1 MMNNMKFSAI
11 SFLLL
16 VFANIHSLHAI
27 ESQSI
32 DGGTGLGL
40 IRTADIIEPGFSS
53 WYMNIGVD
61 SYASVVAPGEKAAQI
76 KLNLGYAVTLGQS
89 TELGFSIPHAYYTPG
104 GGVAESHSGTR
115 DLRTTLK
122 VNFSKAT
129 GVNSTAK
136 SVTIFSSLFAGS
148 GDLDVSSGDALYGLE
163 YNVSH
168 YFDRAAIHT
177 NFGYKKDDVYVGLL
191 NEPYV
196 EANFVTASVGLEFV
210 LSDMTTL
217 SLQGL
222 ALADDVTNDKNLLIS
237 SVFLYAL
244 SNDVNLTLGVAL
256 GVPDDRSNPRNSVFM
271 GLSYSPSDEKKPR
284 KESFLYSIS
293 SNAEQRSEARH
304 DEVIGKINKAEQRL
318 ESIERTLS
326 EHADITLALS
336 ETLNEKIAIKES
348 GLVQGKVSGSNV
360 TNSRHVK
367 GKKRYHIQIIV
378 PVVRPNYKNDL
389 ISFVKN
395 SQYRIT
401 QKSTNKLIKKK
412 TYIYYRSGL
421 GKQAI
426 ALGHDLK
433 GNQVILNKRLPKGVD
448 FQIIAGSDL
457 LK

>member
-1 MMNNMKFSAI
+1 MKNEIKHPSLAC
-11 SFLLL
+11 LLL
-16 VFANIHSLHAI
+16 MFANSSMLHAI

-32 DGGTGLGL
+32 DGGTGIGL

-53 WYMNIGVD
+53 WYMNLGVD
-61 SYASVVAPGEKAAQI
+61 SYESVTTPGTKAAQI

-104 GGVAESHSGTR
+104 GVAESVSGTR
-115 DLRTTLK
+115 DLRATLK
-122 VNFSKAT
+122 YRFLKPS
-129 GVNSTAK
+129 GVNSSAK
-136 SVTIFSSLFAGS
+136 SVTFFSSIIPGS
-148 GDLDVSSGDALYGLE
+148 GDLDVSSGDALYGVE
-163 YNVSH
+163 YNVSY

-191 NEPYV
+191 NTPYV
-196 EANFVTASVGLEFV
+196 EANFVTAAVGLEFA

-222 ALADDVTNDKNLLIS
+222 ALADDETNDKNLLIS
-237 SVFLYAL
+237 SSFLYAL
-244 SNDVNLTLGVAL
+244 SHDVSLTLGMAL

-293 SNAEQRSEARH
+293 SNPEQRSEARH
-304 DEVIGKINKAEQRL
+304 DELIGKINKAEQRL
-318 ESIERTLS
+318 ESLERTLS
-326 EHADITLALS
+326 EHADITLSLS
-336 ETLNEKIAIKES
+336 EHLQQKAADKAAEP
-348 GLVQGKVSGSNV
+348 V
-360 TNSRHVK
+360 TGQLIDNKLTNAQLSK
-367 GKKRYHIQIIV
+367 ADKRYHIQIIV

-395 SQYRIT
+395 TNYRIT

-426 ALGHDLK
+426 TLGHDLK

-448 FQIIAGSDL
+448 FQIVAGSDL